1 VSQDPEVLTG
11 TIEGEASLV
20 SLPAGV
26 TLLQV
31 FTEPER
37 IDPLLAKIA
46 QEARKLQAD
55 PYTEAGRKAI
65 ASMAYK
71 VARAKSHLDGLGKDL
86 VADMKE
92 LPKKVDASRKA
103 MRDFLDAL
111 KDEVRLPLDQWEAE
125 QERIAAERKA
135 KEEAEALVKEI
146 EFTHEIAL
154 LLNADFDRKK
164 VEAAQAAE
172 KARIEREDQ
181 LRREGEERAN
191 REAQE
196 REQAAKEAQE
206 RAERQQA
213 EAEQR
218 AKDAEARA
226 VQAKKEADDRAE
238 QAAIEAQ
245 QRERARAEAQARA
258 EAEARSAKERD
269 MEHRR
274 KINGAVLAAIVA
286 TGIPEDQ
293 AKELVKAI
301 AQGKVPHVSIAY
313 HEAAA

>member
-1 VSQDPEVLTG
+1 MSQDPEVLTG
-11 TIEGEASLV
+11 TIEGEAGLV
-20 SLPAGV
+20 SIPAGV
-26 TLLQV
+26 TVLQV

-37 IDPLLAKIA
+37 IDPLLARIA
-46 QEARKLQAD
+46 EEARKLQAD

-71 VARAKSHLDGLGKDL
+71 VARTKSHLDGLGKDL
-86 VADMKE
+86 VAEMKE
-92 LPKKVDASRKA
+92 LPKKVDASRKL

-111 KDEVRLPLDQWEAE
+111 KDEVRAPLDAWEAE
-125 QERIAAERKA
+125 QDRIAAERKA
-135 KEEAEALVKEI
+135 QEEAAALAKEI
-146 EFTHEIAL
+146 VFTHEIAL
-154 LLNADFDRKK
+154 LLNADYDRKQ
-164 VEAAQAAE
+164 VEAAKAAE
-172 KARIEREDQ
+172 KARLEREDQ

-196 REQAAKEAQE
+196 SEQRALEAQA

-218 AKDAEARA
+218 AKDAEEREAR
-226 VQAKKEADDRAE
+226 AKKEADDRAE
-238 QAAIEAQ
+238 QAAVEAQ

-258 EAEARSAKERD
+258 EADARAAKERD
-269 MEHRR
+269 IEHRR
-274 KINGAVLAAIVA
+274 KINGAVLAAIVE
-286 TGIPEDQ
+286 TGVNEID

-301 AQGKVPHVSIAY
+301 AQGKIPHLSIAY

>member
-1 VSQDPEVLTG
+1 MSQDPEVLTG